1 MLETVLDLIGLD
13 LSNFNIDDNLL
24 FVVLSLFLLFCLG
37 YMFNFFQT
45 FMERMTS
52 KKGR

>member
-1 MLETVLDLIGLD
+1 MIDAVFNLIGLD
-13 LSNFNIDDNLL
+13 INGCNVDDNLL
-24 FVVLSLFLLFCLG
+24 FVVLSLFLLFSLG

-45 FMERMTS
+45 FMERLTS